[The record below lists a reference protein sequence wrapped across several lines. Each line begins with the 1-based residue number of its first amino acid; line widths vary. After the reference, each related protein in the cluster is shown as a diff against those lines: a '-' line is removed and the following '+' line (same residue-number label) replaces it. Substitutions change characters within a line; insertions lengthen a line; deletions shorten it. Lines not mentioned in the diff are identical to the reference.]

1 MAGKAENQC
10 LVLLA
15 KFGHGGQESSPKP
28 PQAICKPLGIIKT
41 HHHSKLKLIKIIKHG
56 RFNDNL
62 ENARQFQIN
71 RCCKNYKQYGYDE
84 ETRNSAISILEEEE

>member
-28 PQAICKPLGIIKT
+28 PQAICKPLCRMRGSEVQIIR
-41 HHHSKLKLIKIIKHG
+41 I
-56 RFNDNL
+56 
-62 ENARQFQIN
+62 
-71 RCCKNYKQYGYDE
+71 
-84 ETRNSAISILEEEE
+84 

>member
-28 PQAICKPLGIIKT
+28 PQAICKPLGTIIKRLCDRYL
-41 HHHSKLKLIKIIKHG
+41 H
-56 RFNDNL
+56 
-62 ENARQFQIN
+62 
-71 RCCKNYKQYGYDE
+71 
-84 ETRNSAISILEEEE
+84 

>member
-28 PQAICKPLGIIKT
+28 PQAICKPLPTSLRKT
-41 HHHSKLKLIKIIKHG
+41 QH
-56 RFNDNL
+56 
-62 ENARQFQIN
+62 
-71 RCCKNYKQYGYDE
+71 
-84 ETRNSAISILEEEE
+84 ETHTT

>member
-28 PQAICKPLGIIKT
+28 PQAICKPLGVIKT
-41 HHHSKLKLIKIIKHG
+41 KTYEWKKTSPKP
-56 RFNDNL
+56 N
-62 ENARQFQIN
+62 
-71 RCCKNYKQYGYDE
+71 
-84 ETRNSAISILEEEE
+84 

>member
-28 PQAICKPLGIIKT
+28 PQAICKPLAVIV
-41 HHHSKLKLIKIIKHG
+41 
-56 RFNDNL
+56 
-62 ENARQFQIN
+62 
-71 RCCKNYKQYGYDE
+71 
-84 ETRNSAISILEEEE
+84 TRNPSKWTKT

>member
-28 PQAICKPLGIIKT
+28 PQAICKPL
-41 HHHSKLKLIKIIKHG
+41 
-56 RFNDNL
+56 
-62 ENARQFQIN
+62 
-71 RCCKNYKQYGYDE
+71 
-84 ETRNSAISILEEEE
+84 SAIRNKVVQKKYYICNINKK

>member
-28 PQAICKPLGIIKT
+28 PQAICKPLPASLKT
-41 HHHSKLKLIKIIKHG
+41 DL
-56 RFNDNL
+56 
-62 ENARQFQIN
+62 RQ
-71 RCCKNYKQYGYDE
+71 
-84 ETRNSAISILEEEE
+84 

>member
-28 PQAICKPLGIIKT
+28 PQAICKPLCPIIKDR
-41 HHHSKLKLIKIIKHG
+41 H
-56 RFNDNL
+56 
-62 ENARQFQIN
+62 NAISYQIN
-71 RCCKNYKQYGYDE
+71 
-84 ETRNSAISILEEEE
+84 ETN

>member
-28 PQAICKPLGIIKT
+28 PQAICKPLAFM
-41 HHHSKLKLIKIIKHG
+41 L
-56 RFNDNL
+56 RD
-62 ENARQFQIN
+62 RIN
-71 RCCKNYKQYGYDE
+71 RN
-84 ETRNSAISILEEEE
+84 N